1 MRDFLTIGRMSKQTR
16 SIALSVFMVLA
27 TSPAGE
33 AQVANE
39 STTNKDGSTG
49 QIVLSGAQK
58 TPLMLGSKEQIKKER
73 LAKLDQTM
81 LHRLDFRVV
90 GSGCAACLGRVRK
103 RIDKVKG
110 VYEVAVAIKKPYGV
124 GVIYDSS
131 QTTKDKLIDAAK
143 KDEQV
148 EVKFED
154 IVDEKIEKPPLILI
168 PKQNSLLKKE
178 G

>member
-1 MRDFLTIGRMSKQTR
+1 MRDFLTIARTSKQTR
-16 SIALSVFMVLA
+16 SVALSIFMVLA
-27 TSPAGE
+27 MSSASE
-33 AQVANE
+33 AQDSG
-39 STTNKDGSTG
+39 STTNKDGATG

-131 QTTKDKLIDAAK
+131 QTTKDKLIDAAR

-168 PKQNSLLKKE
+168 PKQNSLLKKD